1 MIVTWVALHNPSC
14 NSCFMGNIQR
24 KMIWNVTESIKTGQI
39 ARILPVPIKVTTQT
53 TAGSKHF

>member
-14 NSCFMGNIQR
+14 SSCFVGNIQR
-24 KMIWNVTESIKTGQI
+24 EIVWNATEAINTGQI

-53 TAGSKHF
+53 TTGSKHF